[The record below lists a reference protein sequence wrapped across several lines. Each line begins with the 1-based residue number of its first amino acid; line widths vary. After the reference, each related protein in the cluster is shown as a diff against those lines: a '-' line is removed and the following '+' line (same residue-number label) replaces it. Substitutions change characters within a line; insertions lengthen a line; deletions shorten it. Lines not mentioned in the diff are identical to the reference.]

1 SGAPKPPESMSS
13 SQLGMRQIHPRARKL
28 AGHGHGLYPWPT
40 PTLNRQPAA
49 FPTRSSHP
57 VVTGSPASGWNCV
70 EKQYRMLLSRLQRVI
85 EVVPDGQAVVRGRVQ
100 QDGCQSC
107 ETLRSGNDPGSCGKG
122 GGARPPVAIERTQH
136 GVTLEFSRRAHD
148 AVRREC
154 TYFAGPFFRK
164 LLHLYPMALKHGHCS
179 AVTLRNCECG
189 RHQAP
194 HRHVELVV
202 HRHFR
207 RDYGARTAETGT
219 HAGLGD
225 GGVARAFEQL
235 NENRVRA
242 WRSGYASA
250 NGN

>member
-1 SGAPKPPESMSS
+1 
-13 SQLGMRQIHPRARKL
+13 
-28 AGHGHGLYPWPT
+28 
-40 PTLNRQPAA
+40 
-49 FPTRSSHP
+49 
-57 VVTGSPASGWNCV
+57 
-70 EKQYRMLLSRLQRVI
+70 
-85 EVVPDGQAVVRGRVQ
+85 
-100 QDGCQSC
+100 
-107 ETLRSGNDPGSCGKG
+107 
-122 GGARPPVAIERTQH
+122 
-136 GVTLEFSRRAHD
+136 
-148 AVRREC
+148 
-154 TYFAGPFFRK
+154 
-164 LLHLYPMALKHGHCS
+164 CS

-250 NGN
+250 NGNWIAPRERDGLAIQLFGDRDQCVTSFCNERKKLPDERGGALNPALERIVRVGFRQHAHAIAEAVVVGTEAGYVLEGEPASLARAGGVVTPFDSAKVAVVVGLVSVPIPHALPQLGGDVLPGPLTRGNGGQE